1 MGFHFVAP
9 GSVAPS
15 EAWFAATLDGAQ
27 LLAKQVE
34 LDFVRDLGRL
44 DFVVTGAC
52 AVDPRTGVQFGMDR
66 GFFDIEWALL
76 SELGVV
82 DEKTPVLVCVHDC
95 QVVELG
101 LTPSS
106 HDTAADWILT
116 PTRTMRIAGRRR
128 NPSGIR
134 WELVDEARL
143 AEIDPLRQLSSARAA
158 IAGTR
163 TADAGRP
170 ASSAA
175 AEPPTAT
182 DAQRL
187 VREKVWTSL
196 RSVARPDSRFHW
208 DFASFIQVVDIEP
221 VAAEHDVRVDWIITP
236 TRTVR
241 VRGPLRPPG
250 QVRWELIAGTELEL
264 IPPVRDLAARARRG
278 LRGHRIIEEAPGN
291 RDTR

>member
-1 MGFHFVAP
+1 
-9 GSVAPS
+9 
-15 EAWFAATLDGAQ
+15 
-27 LLAKQVE
+27 
-34 LDFVRDLGRL
+34 
-44 DFVVTGAC
+44 
-52 AVDPRTGVQFGMDR
+52 
-66 GFFDIEWALL
+66 
-76 SELGVV
+76 
-82 DEKTPVLVCVHDC
+82 
-95 QVVELG
+95 
-101 LTPSS
+101 
-106 HDTAADWILT
+106 
-116 PTRTMRIAGRRR
+116 
-128 NPSGIR
+128 
-134 WELVDEARL
+134 
-143 AEIDPLRQLSSARAA
+143 
-158 IAGTR
+158 
-163 TADAGRP
+163 
-170 ASSAA
+170 
-175 AEPPTAT
+175 
-182 DAQRL
+182 L